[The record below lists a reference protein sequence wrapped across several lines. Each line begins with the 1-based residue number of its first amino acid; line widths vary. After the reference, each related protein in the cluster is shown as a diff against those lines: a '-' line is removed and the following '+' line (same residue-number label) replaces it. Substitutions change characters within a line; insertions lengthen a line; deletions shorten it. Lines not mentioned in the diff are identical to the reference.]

1 MDEAALQAEILKGMQ
16 VAQPQPQGQQ
26 PPAGA
31 NPSDPTG
38 AGGGTIGTGI
48 APTPGEQGFTGT
60 PQNGQ
65 QQQPQPSNQ
74 PTETVGEQPQT
85 PEQLQ

>member
-1 MDEAALQAEILKGMQ
+1 MAAKQISTQMEMFDDGGLKEE
-16 VAQPQPQGQQ
+16 
-26 PPAGA
+26 
-31 NPSDPTG
+31 
-38 AGGGTIGTGI
+38 GGTIGTGI

-65 QQQPQPSNQ
+65 QQQASNQ
-74 PTETVGEQPQT
+74 PTETVGEQPQA

>member
-1 MDEAALQAEILKGMQ
+1 MLFRSE
-16 VAQPQPQGQQ
+16 QPQQGQQ

-31 NPSDPTG
+31 NPLDPTG

-65 QQQPQPSNQ
+65 PQQQQASNQ
-74 PTETVGEQPQT
+74 PTEAVGEQPQA